1 MLAIVIALDLVAA
14 PLAKA
19 QAALRPAPLQR
30 DTTVHR
36 LALDPTHIQAA
47 TFTYRVALTRD
58 TVTSPIGDQRF
69 VVTLL
74 DYAGTP
80 ALMLARDGM
89 EGVSATSD
97 SLIVRRSDLRALH
110 WTVVHGLA
118 RVAAE
123 FTADSIFGAMS
134 SPLGKQNVVMA
145 NPPDVLVNAMDVDAV
160 LASLPLANGW
170 RDSASVLVVDAGGAA
185 SAPATLAV
193 EGEERVTV
201 PAGDFDCWIV
211 SLETERGSERVWVT
225 KQGQIVV
232 RAEQVL
238 PDLAGAVITR
248 VLVQSDTPALMPAS
262 AKLPH

>member
-1 MLAIVIALDLVAA
+1 
-14 PLAKA
+14 
-19 QAALRPAPLQR
+19 
-30 DTTVHR
+30 
-36 LALDPTHIQAA
+36 
-47 TFTYRVALTRD
+47 
-58 TVTSPIGDQRF
+58 
-69 VVTLL
+69 
-74 DYAGTP
+74 
-80 ALMLARDGM
+80 
-89 EGVSATSD
+89 
-97 SLIVRRSDLRALH
+97 
-110 WTVVHGLA
+110 
-118 RVAAE
+118 
-123 FTADSIFGAMS
+123 
-134 SPLGKQNVVMA
+134 
-145 NPPDVLVNAMDVDAV
+145 MDVDAV

-185 SAPATLAV
+185 TAPATLAV

-262 AKLPH
+262 VKLPH